1 MKRTLVLVRHGK
13 SIWADTDLPDRERPL
28 AERGKRYAPMMG
40 RRLAQ
45 EGVIPDLILSSPAC
59 RARETARLLADA
71 LQYPGEIALDERI
84 YEGEVRTLLALI
96 GELADDKKCVMLV
109 GHDPEF
115 TALAHRFSRGI
126 TRMPTCAV
134 ARFLFEGA
142 SWSVIPDRVPVR
154 VWFDCPKQP

>member
-13 SIWADTDLPDRERPL
+13 SSWADADLPDRERRL
-28 AERGKRYAPMMG
+28 AERGQRDAPMMG

-59 RARETARLLADA
+59 RARETARLLAVA
-71 LQYPGEIALDERI
+71 LQYLGEIALDERI
-84 YEGEVRTLLALI
+84 YEGEVCTLLALI
-96 GELADDKKCVMLV
+96 GTLADDKKCVMLV

-115 TALAHRFSRGI
+115 TALAHRLSRGI

-142 SWSVIPDRVPVR
+142 PWSVIPGRVPVR